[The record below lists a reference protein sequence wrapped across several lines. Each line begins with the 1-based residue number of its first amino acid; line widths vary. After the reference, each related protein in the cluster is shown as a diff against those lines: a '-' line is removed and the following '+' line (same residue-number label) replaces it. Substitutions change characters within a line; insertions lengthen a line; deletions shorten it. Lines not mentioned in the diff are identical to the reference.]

1 MEFGTQFS
9 VSVFFERTGGQQNY
23 QGIVNNGYCKCSP
36 YLYRILSKKESQE
49 ACCADKSGSFEIRM
63 GREMG
68 GEMLGGGVCT
78 AEHEEAWDH
87 VHIQAEL
94 GSWHHVAMVYD
105 GARVHFYLNGIPEP
119 HATND
124 VGLML
129 VRDTPVVIG
138 QAGPGKDNEYFEGLI
153 DEVKLYSKALQPFDI
168 HQECGC

>member
-1 MEFGTQFS
+1 MEFGSQFS

-105 GARVHFYLNGIPEP
+105 GARKLVSSLCAFFQERSLKPAAAQASIFMWTVSRSRTRRTMSALCSC
-119 HATND
+119 AT
-124 VGLML
+124 
-129 VRDTPVVIG
+129 RRWSS
-138 QAGPGKDNEYFEGLI
+138 ARRGPARVMNI
-153 DEVKLYSKALQPFDI
+153 SK
-168 HQECGC
+168 G